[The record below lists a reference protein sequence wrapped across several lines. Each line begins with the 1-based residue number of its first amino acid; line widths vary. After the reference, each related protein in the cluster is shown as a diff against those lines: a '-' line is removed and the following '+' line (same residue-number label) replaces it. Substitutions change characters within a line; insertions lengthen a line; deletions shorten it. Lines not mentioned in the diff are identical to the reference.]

1 MLTLLM
7 GISVVSVPTLAMDAM
22 SSMRIFAIVFLFHA
36 TASEQIYKDGNSDY
50 LHIVGLHDM

>member
-36 TASEQIYKDGNSDY
+36 TASEQIYKDGNSD
-50 LHIVGLHDM
+50 